1 MKNDEIRRTLRF
13 LQWTALTFILTLGL
27 LLAYDMY
34 RSRAPIK
41 QAQDQLA
48 ELKQQDLADAKA
60 CSTKLY
66 AKIFHGLLERGHYI
80 APSQFECNF
89 VSAVHTPRDVDRF
102 LSAFEQVLKKL

>member
-48 ELKQQDLADAKA
+48 ELKQQDLADAKLSQTVRDLDYLYRSA
-60 CSTKLY
+60 YFQTKD
-66 AKIFHGLLERGHYI
+66 K
-80 APSQFECNF
+80 
-89 VSAVHTPRDVDRF
+89 
-102 LSAFEQVLKKL
+102 